1 MGPEERAN
9 LPEVSTAA
17 LSPTAQAGPLTHDV
31 STQICIE
38 KCLRYKG
45 LQALAQGGVSDSSAT
60 LLCAASREH
69 GRAF

>member
-9 LPEVSTAA
+9 LPEASTTE

-38 KCLRYKG
+38 KCLR
-45 LQALAQGGVSDSSAT
+45 
-60 LLCAASREH
+60 C
-69 GRAF
+69 